1 MIPFNLCPFQS
12 SLRPPLHKLHFICVS
27 LRVPWERCIDNFLQ
41 KYDSS
46 LFYRGKSNSAAS
58 NWIGLFSGVENDRE
72 REGTWPQTFY
82 MGLLL
87 NRDLIELQGTIDDNH
102 NMISLFCTTAH
113 IHLPYPST
121 QGTGVAWG
129 KQGWSRRKVK
139 TVRPWDEVISE
150 HIERT
155 EQYSSV
161 ILVQRYCHIL
171 GHTMTVSS

>member
-87 NRDLIELQGTIDDNH
+87 NRDLIELQGTIDDNC
-102 NMISLFCTTAH
+102 ITTWFLFSVQQRIFIYL
-113 IHLPYPST
+113 IHPLRAPVWREGSKADPEGRWR
-121 QGTGVAWG
+121 QWG
-129 KQGWSRRKVK
+129 HEMK
-139 TVRPWDEVISE
+139 
-150 HIERT
+150 
-155 EQYSSV
+155 
-161 ILVQRYCHIL
+161 L
-171 GHTMTVSS
+171 